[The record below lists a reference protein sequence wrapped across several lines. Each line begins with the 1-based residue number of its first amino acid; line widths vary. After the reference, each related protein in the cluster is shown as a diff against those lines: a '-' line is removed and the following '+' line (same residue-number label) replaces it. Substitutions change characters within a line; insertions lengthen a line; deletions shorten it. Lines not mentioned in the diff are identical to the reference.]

1 MTEEERAID
10 AYNRGAE
17 ANALRFE
24 YFMKIMKAYDRF
36 DFSELF
42 DDLAGGCRWGGAH
55 GKEDVIRSLKAGAE
69 SMRERDY
76 RFSTAPDGAGR
87 TVRAGLLY
95 EPGEICMIDRTPLQ
109 KLFFRMRLSPDGK
122 ILDFYATLP
131 PANYRP
137 VY

>member
-1 MTEEERAID
+1 MTEEERIID
-10 AYNRGAE
+10 EYNRSAE

-42 DDLAGGCRWGGAH
+42 DDLADGCRWGGAH

-76 RFSTAPDGAGR
+76 RHSCTIVEVPQAFSPLTFSTAPDGAGR

-95 EPGEICMIDRTPLQ
+95 EPVLHRR
-109 KLFFRMRLSPDGK
+109 KSVKYRL
-122 ILDFYATLP
+122 
-131 PANYRP
+131 
-137 VY
+137 

>member
-10 AYNRGAE
+10 AYNRGGE

-42 DDLAGGCRWGGAH
+42 DDLADGCRWGGAH

-76 RFSTAPDGAGR
+76 RHSCTI
-87 TVRAGLLY
+87 V
-95 EPGEICMIDRTPLQ
+95 EV
-109 KLFFRMRLSPDGK
+109 
-122 ILDFYATLP
+122 P
-131 PANYRP
+131 PAFSARLRKARVSP
-137 VY
+137 CAPACCKSRGRSA